1 MATFKRPVLRRVYT
15 PSEVFTTVNQ
25 GGARVSQ
32 WVRDERV
39 KLVPTGTPGLVGSI
53 CTKMHQ
59 GDVIEVKLLKWKP
72 QYDYEYY
79 ARKMF
84 PKPEEQEAYIER
96 CKQWL
101 AEHPPKQP
109 KPKPAPLEYD
119 REAWA
124 KFWSNK
130 RSMPKLEERV
140 NAMRKVGFSEE
151 VVNKHIA
158 WDKMMEETADQRQ
171 KVIDDIF
178 GVDVPKTK
186 KTSKTAIVIKPVKK
200 KMP

>member
-1 MATFKRPVLRRVYT
+1 MSTFKRPVLRHVREA
-15 PSEVFTTVNQ
+15 PKVFTTVNQ
-25 GGARVSQ
+25 GGATVSQ
-32 WVRDERV
+32 WVEDHRV
-39 KLVPTGTPGLVGSI
+39 KPVPTGTPGLVGEI
-53 CTKMHQ
+53 CSKMHR
-59 GDVIEVKLLKWKP
+59 GDSTEPKVLKWTP
-72 QYDYEYY
+72 QYEYEYY
-79 ARKMF
+79 ARKAF
-84 PKPEEQEAYIER
+84 SKPEEQEAYIER

-101 AEHPPKQP
+101 AEHPPKAP

-130 RSMPKLEERV
+130 KTMPKVQERV
-140 NAMRKVGFSEE
+140 MMMRKAGFSEE
-151 VVNKHIA
+151 AIEKHIA
-158 WDKMMEETADQRQ
+158 WDKMMEDTADARQ

-186 KTSKTAIVIKPVKK
+186 KTSKTAVVIKPVKK